1 MNIFHTLIIKVASA
15 ITAVL
20 LFVGVGTPT
29 VTVVDVQDSGVTV
42 TTATSTQQEP
52 SQMASV
58 SVSATVLPPEKATTP
73 TEPTPVAPVVTVAP
87 EATPTVQVT
96 QVTPTQAI
104 SVPVYIIQL
113 VTTPEPTPQPQPVA
127 TVSAP
132 QVMQTP
138 TFEVKNPLPG
148 KGLGRTLKWRAT
160 PIDELNE
167 VDLGA
172 VLTNPDGSINSTS
185 VVTVTATDETQN
197 KTLNGTGNTST
208 FGDPNN
214 PKMYYPFSYYIKT
227 PGLHKITFTSDL
239 GVSVDVSINVTDED
253 TR

>member
-15 ITAVL
+15 VTAIL
-20 LFVGVGTPT
+20 LFVGVGTPH

-42 TTATSTQQEP
+42 TTATSTAQEP
-52 SQMASV
+52 SQVASV
-58 SVSATVLPPEKATTP
+58 SVSATVLPPAVETATT
-73 TEPTPVAPVVTVAP
+73 TPGETPVVTVAQ

-96 QVTPTQAI
+96 QVTPTQTVK
-104 SVPVYIIQL
+104 VPVYIIQP
-113 VTTPEPTPQPQPVA
+113 VTTPETTPQPQPVA

-132 QVMQTP
+132 QVMQTA
-138 TFEVKNPLPG
+138 TIEVKNPLPG

-172 VLTNPDGSINSTS
+172 ILTNPDGSINSTS
-185 VVTVTATDETQN
+185 VVTVTATDDTQN

-239 GVSVDVSINVTDED
+239 GVSIDVSINVTDED